1 MDVNIY
7 IASHKKFE
15 QFPLKDYRVLQVGAE
30 GKESLGYLRDNTGD
44 NISYKNPNYC
54 ELTGL
59 YWIWKNDKKS
69 DVTGLVHYR
78 RYFSTAKF
86 SSSSAYFLDGTEI
99 GEILRNYDIILP
111 KREWLKETAWEEYYM
126 VSGLE
131 KDLKRVEKIIG
142 EVYPE
147 CMPAFC
153 EYFYQNRSWLYNMMI
168 CRKELFDEYCEW
180 LFDILFRLETQVDYK
195 DYSDYQKRIFGFMS
209 ERLLNVW
216 VIYKNL
222 KVKELRTVNTEMS
235 LKERLRIW
243 LRRRKNRMVF
253 AARHEDRVKRSKV

>member
-1 MDVNIY
+1 
-7 IASHKKFE
+7 
-15 QFPLKDYRVLQVGAE
+15 
-30 GKESLGYLRDNTGD
+30 
-44 NISYKNPNYC
+44 
-54 ELTGL
+54 
-59 YWIWKNDKKS
+59 
-69 DVTGLVHYR
+69 
-78 RYFSTAKF
+78 
-86 SSSSAYFLDGTEI
+86 
-99 GEILRNYDIILP
+99 
-111 KREWLKETAWEEYYM
+111 
-126 VSGLE
+126 
-131 KDLKRVEKIIG
+131 
-142 EVYPE
+142 
-147 CMPAFC
+147 
-153 EYFYQNRSWLYNMMI
+153 MMI

-253 AARHEDRVKRSKV
+253 AARPEDRVKRSKV

>member
-7 IASHKKFE
+7 IATHKKMK
-15 QFPLKDYRVLQVGAE
+15 QFSLKNYSVLQVGAE
-30 GKESLGYLRDNTGD
+30 GKESFGYLRDDSGD
-44 NISYKNPNYC
+44 NISHKNPNYC

-86 SSSSAYFLDGTEI
+86 SLNPAYFLDGAEI
-99 GEILRNYDIILP
+99 GEILQSYDIILP

-131 KDLKRVEKIIG
+131 KDLRRVEKIIK
-142 EVYPE
+142 ETYPD
-147 CMPAFC
+147 CMPAFR
-153 EYFYQNRSWLYNMMI
+153 EYFIQNRSWLYNMMI

-180 LFDILFRLETQVDYK
+180 LFGILFQLETQVDDK
-195 DYSDYQKRIFGFMS
+195 DYTDYQKRIFGFMS

-216 VIYKNL
+216 VMYKKLN
-222 KVKELRTVNTEMS
+222 VKELRTVNTEMRID
-235 LKERLRIW
+235 ERIRIF
-243 LRRRKNRMVF
+243 LRRYKNRYIF
-253 AARHEDRVKRSKV
+253 ARYS